1 MKTSTFSVREG
12 DRLVFYTDGL
22 LEARDRAGRFFR
34 LEDCADILRGP
45 DLEAAAD
52 ELLDRLVA
60 HTGRRLDDD
69 VAVLL
74 FEAAPSPTAMADG
87 TYAPAGTARAVMP
100 DDDLVAAGPGS

>member
-1 MKTSTFSVREG
+1 V
-12 DRLVFYTDGL
+12 VFFTDGL

-34 LEDCADILRGP
+34 LEDCADLLRGP

-52 ELLDRLVA
+52 ELLDSLVA

-74 FEAAPSPTAMADG
+74 FEAAPSPAET
-87 TYAPAGTARAVMP
+87 AGTGGAARDITPAH
-100 DDDLVAAGPGS
+100 DLVAAGSEP

>member
-1 MKTSTFSVREG
+1 MSTSTFSVHPG

-22 LEARDRAGRFFR
+22 LEARDRAGRYFR
-34 LEDCADILRGP
+34 LEDCIDVLRLP

-52 ELLDRLVA
+52 QLLDRLQA

-74 FEAAPSPTAMADG
+74 FEAVSPPAGLGDDSAPTA
-87 TYAPAGTARAVMP
+87 APARSALR
-100 DDDLVAAGPGS
+100 DDDLLTAGRRS